1 MAIESVTYHDRC
13 VRAMNTVLDM
23 VMVMVLRAN
32 GEAPASQ
39 NVDMR
44 GLQRAPSL
52 MNDTK
57 PAAFGKAVT
66 PLQETLISSSCL
78 RHGNDS

>member
-1 MAIESVTYHDRC
+1 MAAALVTYHDRC

-23 VMVMVLRAN
+23 VMVIRAN

-66 PLQETLISSSCL
+66 PLQDTLINSSCL